1 MKTTVVIPNY
11 NGKKYLENCLRSLET
26 ARMQEDFH
34 VIIIDNGSAD
44 HSLSEMESRYP
55 WMECVYFAEN
65 RGFCAAVNEGIR
77 RAKTPYVFLL
87 NNDTTVEPDC
97 IRVLEQRMDREPDLF
112 SLSARMVDMKNP
124 EMLDGAGD
132 LYSALGWAY
141 AIGKGKT
148 VSAYMQKM
156 DIFSACGGAAMYR
169 RAAFESI
176 GLFDELHFAY
186 LEDVDL
192 GYRARI
198 HGWRNAYEPEAVVN
212 HAGSAST
219 GSRYN
224 EFKIRHSA
232 RNNVYLIYK
241 NMPPLQM
248 LLNLPF
254 LLTGFGIKTLF
265 FGKKG
270 FGKLYVKSLMEGCR
284 LCSSPEGRKKRVR
297 FGFENLG
304 NYIKIQLEL
313 WLNIFRR
320 I

>member
-11 NGKKYLENCLRSLET
+11 NGKQYLENCLRSLDD
-26 ARMQEDFH
+26 ARIQEDFH

-44 HSLSEMESRYP
+44 HSLAEVDSLYP
-55 WMECVYFAEN
+55 WMECVYFSEN
-65 RGFCAAVNEGIR
+65 KGFCAAVNEGIR

-97 IRVLEQRMDREPDLF
+97 IRILEQRMDQEPNLF
-112 SLSARMVDMKNP
+112 SVSARMVDMKDP
-124 EMLDGAGD
+124 SVLDGAGD

-141 AIGKGKT
+141 AIGKGKP
-148 VSAYMQKM
+148 VSEHMRKM
-156 DIFSACGGAAMYR
+156 DIFSACGGAAIYR
-169 RAAFESI
+169 KSALDSI
-176 GLFDELHFAY
+176 GVFDELHFAY

-198 HGWRNAYEPEAVVN
+198 HGWRNSYEPEAVVN
-212 HAGSAST
+212 HAGSAAT

-241 NMPPLQM
+241 NMPLLQ
-248 LLNLPF
+248 LILNLPF
-254 LLTGFGIKTLF
+254 LLAGFGIKTLF
-265 FGKKG
+265 FIRRG
-270 FGKLYVKSLMEGCR
+270 FGKLYVKSLLEGCR
-284 LCSSPEGRKKRVR
+284 ICCSSQGRTNRVR
-297 FGFENLG
+297 FRFENLG